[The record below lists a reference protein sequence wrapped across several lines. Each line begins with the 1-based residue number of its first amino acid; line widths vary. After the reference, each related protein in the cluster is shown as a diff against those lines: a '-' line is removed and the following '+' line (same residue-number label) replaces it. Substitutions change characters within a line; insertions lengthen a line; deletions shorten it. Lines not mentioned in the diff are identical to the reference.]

1 MEVKLCIRQKM
12 GELVGNNMN
21 RDNMN
26 RDKLNLAF
34 ISYTKQQLDI
44 IRNIFYNYDMG
55 FHNSFLLLQEECLCI
70 VGSAVSKLKMIVG
83 TANIAEKS

>member
-1 MEVKLCIRQKM
+1 MMEARLCIRQTM

-26 RDKLNLAF
+26 RDKLNLAL

-44 IRNIFYNYDMG
+44 I
-55 FHNSFLLLQEECLCI
+55 
-70 VGSAVSKLKMIVG
+70 
-83 TANIAEKS
+83 